1 MPLCPSVFVVDDDQS
16 MRTSLSRLLRGH
28 GFDATLFDS
37 ARALLQHGK
46 FYTAICIVLDIDL
59 GGKSGIDVRR
69 RLAEQGVTA
78 PVIYITGNDSPAN
91 RAAALGSGCIAYLI
105 KPFTGKSLIES
116 VERAGTS

>member
-1 MPLCPSVFVVDDDQS
+1 

-37 ARALLQHGK
+37 ARALLQHGQ

-78 PVIYITGNDSPAN
+78 PVIYMTGNDSTAN